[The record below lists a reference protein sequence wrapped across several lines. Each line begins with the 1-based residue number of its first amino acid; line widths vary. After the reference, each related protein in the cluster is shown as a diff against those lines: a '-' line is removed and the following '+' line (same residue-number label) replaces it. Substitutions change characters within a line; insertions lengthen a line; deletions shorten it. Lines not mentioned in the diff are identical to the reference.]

1 MPHLVRVT
9 GFFVALTLLLA
20 IAVNTAHA
28 AVGQLP
34 TAAANPTDVGRLS
47 IAAAANP
54 TNVGRLSIAAAANP
68 TNVGR
73 LSIAAA
79 TAADVGRLSIAAT
92 TAAATED
99 PDPPEDS
106 PLVCLALVAGTA
118 LLAGGVWMAKLRRLL
133 R

>member
-9 GFFVALTLLLA
+9 GFLVALTLLLA

-34 TAAANPTDVGRLS
+34 TAAANPTD
-47 IAAAANP
+47 
-54 TNVGRLSIAAAANP
+54 VGRLSIAAAANP

>member
-34 TAAANPTDVGRLS
+34 TAAANPT
-47 IAAAANP
+47 
-54 TNVGRLSIAAAANP
+54 NVGRLSIAAAA
-68 TNVGR
+68 TDVGR

-79 TAADVGRLSIAAT
+79 DAAD
-92 TAAATED
+92 ATED
-99 PDPPEDS
+99 PDPPEDN